1 MNNLK
6 VGDPVEVLG
15 PGLLM
20 MQALMKKMGEDV
32 GPMNIGTIAEIWD
45 DGTIL
50 VQFPIGSDNP
60 EEHSQSS
67 PYPPHMVRLRSAVN
81 NK

>member
-6 VGDPVEVLG
+6 VGDPVEVLD

-32 GPMNIGTIAEIWD
+32 GHMNMIESLYLL
-45 DGTIL
+45 IL
-50 VQFPIGSDNP
+50 MQKFKKFAKKSIR
-60 EEHSQSS
+60 
-67 PYPPHMVRLRSAVN
+67 YLRF
-81 NK
+81 